1 MPTILESK
9 VLLLSHRVSFCAK
22 MAITKAIYFYI
33 AQGISSSLLF
43 PILRHFPEILQ
54 IHWSVKLACAFGVN
68 LALCVVFVWVLM
80 AVFAGIGIV
89 GRNMKQVL

>member
-1 MPTILESK
+1 
-9 VLLLSHRVSFCAK
+9 

-33 AQGISSSLLF
+33 AHGISSSLLF
-43 PILRHFPEILQ
+43 PILRYFPEMLQ

-80 AVFAGIGIV
+80 AMFAGIGIV